1 MKYWIII
8 IIFVPFSLYG
18 ILRSITLYKLNK
30 IKGRK
35 MLIKLCFWTSLLI
48 VSALAKYIVSEA
60 ILLSITGGD
69 YITIYDIVLA
79 FGLLVSLVFNA
90 KLYLA
95 ISNNSD
101 RINQLLS
108 IYSINSMAKDN
119 SKDNKLK
126 P

>member
-1 MKYWIII
+1 
-8 IIFVPFSLYG
+8 
-18 ILRSITLYKLNK
+18 
-30 IKGRK
+30 